1 MIIRGKYAL
10 RFDRKRICVFLSTG
24 IFVKNSIG
32 GFMAKEKFFSAK
44 RVTGMA
50 VLLALVIVLQLF
62 GGYIKIGTTPLS
74 FVLVPIVLGGVLYGV
89 GVGALLGL
97 SFGVVV
103 LIQGVVGIDGF
114 TMILFQDHPLF
125 TALLCLGKGA
135 AAGALS
141 ALAYRL
147 SAKKNS
153 YVGVFS
159 AAIVAPVTNTGL
171 FILGSLAF
179 LQDTMKANF
188 LNGQTVIYF
197 LIVVCAGVN
206 FLVELAI
213 NLISAPS
220 LYTVFKVVAKRNK
233 P

>member
-1 MIIRGKYAL
+1 
-10 RFDRKRICVFLSTG
+10 
-24 IFVKNSIG
+24 
-32 GFMAKEKFFSAK
+32 MAKEKFFSAK

-74 FVLVPIVLGGVLYGV
+74 FVLVPIVLGGILYGV
-89 GVGALLGL
+89 GVGAMLGL
-97 SFGVVV
+97 AFGIVV

-135 AAGALS
+135 AAGGLS
-141 ALAYRL
+141 ALVYKL
-147 SAKKNS
+147 LAKKSS
-153 YVGVFS
+153 YAGVFT

-179 LQDTMKANF
+179 LQDTLKANF
-188 LNGQTVIYF
+188 INGQTVIYF
-197 LIVVCAGVN
+197 LIIGCAGVN

-220 LYTVFKVVAKRNK
+220 LYTVFKVVAKRNAPRK
-233 P
+233 KDANA